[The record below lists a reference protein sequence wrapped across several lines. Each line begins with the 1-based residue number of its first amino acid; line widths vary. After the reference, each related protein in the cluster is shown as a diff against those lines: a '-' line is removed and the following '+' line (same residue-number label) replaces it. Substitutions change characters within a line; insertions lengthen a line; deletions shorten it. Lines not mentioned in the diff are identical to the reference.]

1 MIGASR
7 AAIRTQV
14 PETLRL
20 VGLSTKLHNYPD
32 QLSGGEQQRVSIAR
46 AFVNHPP
53 LLLADEPSGNLDPV
67 TSIGVMQLL
76 YRINKTGTTVI
87 VVTHD
92 REMVDNMRRRVIE
105 LYEGRVVRDEV
116 SGGYTEESTTEFGLR
131 MRAEMGVGPE
141 GQTNGHDSHDTL
153 FCVMSRLL
161 FFIREAFRALRRNGA
176 PSMAAIVTTVVTVV
190 LLGVLVPVFQTT
202 QAKSDQVRESLEI
215 RVALFD
221 DATKAETAALE
232 RKLQGIQHVDS
243 VELITKKEAL
253 EELRSDLGKDKSAEL
268 LTELHSNP
276 LPANFRVKADD
287 AGNLDA
293 VRQAIIPPGPDG
305 KPQPISP
312 IIQETFDRQTQSDK
326 IEQVTSALKIVLT
339 VITALLIAASLML
352 VGNTIRLS
360 IYTRRR
366 EIEVMR
372 LVGATRW
379 FIRWPFMIEGMVV
392 GFAGGLVAILIL
404 WLGKITIV
412 DPLSDT
418 FSFLAAQNTSTL
430 SFPALVAILF
440 GSSVL
445 VSAVGSG
452 ITLRRFLKV

>member
-1 MIGASR
+1 
-7 AAIRTQV
+7 
-14 PETLRL
+14 
-20 VGLSTKLHNYPD
+20 
-32 QLSGGEQQRVSIAR
+32 
-46 AFVNHPP
+46 
-53 LLLADEPSGNLDPV
+53 
-67 TSIGVMQLL
+67 
-76 YRINKTGTTVI
+76 
-87 VVTHD
+87 
-92 REMVDNMRRRVIE
+92 
-105 LYEGRVVRDEV
+105 
-116 SGGYTEESTTEFGLR
+116 
-131 MRAEMGVGPE
+131 
-141 GQTNGHDSHDTL
+141 
-153 FCVMSRLL
+153 MSRLL

-221 DATKAETAALE
+221 DATKAETAALQ